1 MSEVTQILDAVA
13 DGDTLAAE
21 RLLPLAYEELRRIA
35 GHKMAIERADHTLQ
49 PTALVHEAYLR
60 LVGPDGEARSWKSRG
75 HFFAAAAEA
84 MRRILID
91 SARRKASLKRG
102 GDQFRITFDEGVING
117 DTPSGEIL
125 MVNEALEK
133 LEKEHSDYA
142 AIVKLHYFAGLTIGE
157 AAAALGVSPTT
168 IDRKWKAAK
177 AWLFREI
184 SRSGT
189 VPPDS

>member
-1 MSEVTQILDAVA
+1 
-13 DGDTLAAE
+13 
-21 RLLPLAYEELRRIA
+21 
-35 GHKMAIERADHTLQ
+35 
-49 PTALVHEAYLR
+49 
-60 LVGPDGEARSWKSRG
+60 VGPDGEQHDWKSRG

-117 DTPSGEIL
+117 DTPSEEIL

-133 LEKEHSDYA
+133 LEKEHPDYA

-189 VPPDS
+189 VPPDSCVSNPKEK